1 MQLVWIREDV
11 ARYRTVQV
19 SSYIIATMETGA
31 LASTF
36 APLLAAIVSIATMF
50 VLLRIRNL
58 PLDKP
63 NERSL
68 HVVPV
73 PRTGGIAIIA
83 GMVAAALWLRAS
95 PGVLIPAVALAV
107 ASYFDDRHAMP
118 AALRLVMHL
127 VAAGVFL
134 WLAAGAS
141 GAMSLVVLLFAIAWI
156 TNLYNFMDG
165 SDGLA
170 GGMAVIGFGTYGLA
184 AWLGGNGE
192 FAVLAWSI
200 TAAAAGFLIFNFP
213 PAKIFMGDVGS
224 IPLGFL
230 SGAFG
235 VAGWQQGLWPLWFP
249 LVVFAP
255 FVVDASTTLAR
266 RMLRGERVWEAHRQ
280 HYYQRLILSG
290 WSHRRT
296 ALSEYGLMLLCSVTA
311 LAGLQQ
317 APVGQFAL
325 ISSLALTIAVAMW
338 AIDRRWKRFSGTAHG

>member
-1 MQLVWIREDV
+1 
-11 ARYRTVQV
+11 
-19 SSYIIATMETGA
+19 METGVF
-31 LASTF
+31 ASTL
-36 APLLAAIVSIATMF
+36 APLLAGIVSTVTMV
-50 VLLRIRNL
+50 VLLRFRGL

-83 GMVAAALWLRAS
+83 GIVAAAAWLRAD
-95 PGVLIPAVALAV
+95 PGLLVPAVGLAMV
-107 ASYFDDRHAMP
+107 SYFDDRHALP
-118 AALRLVMHL
+118 AAVRLVMHL
-127 VAAGVFL
+127 LAAGIFL
-134 WLAAGAS
+134 WLAAGSS
-141 GAMSLVVLLFAIAWI
+141 GAVLLVVLLLAIAWI

-184 AWLGGNGE
+184 AWLGGNLGFE
-192 FAVLAWSI
+192 LLAWSI
-200 TAAAAGFLIFNFP
+200 AAAAAGFLIFNFP

-230 SGAFG
+230 AGAFG

-255 FVVDASTTLAR
+255 FIVDASTTLVR
-266 RMLRGERVWEAHRQ
+266 RILRGERVWEAHRQ

-290 WSHRRT
+290 WSHRKT
-296 ALSEYGLMLLCSVTA
+296 AIWEYALMLVCAA
-311 LAGLQQ
+311 LALVGRGAVVPMQ
-317 APVGQFAL
+317 AAAVVVAL
-325 ISSLALTIAVAMW
+325 AACAGCAVW
-338 AIDRRWKRFSGTAHG
+338 IDRRCPHQQG

>member
-1 MQLVWIREDV
+1 
-11 ARYRTVQV
+11 
-19 SSYIIATMETGA
+19 METGVSA
-31 LASTF
+31 LTF
-36 APLLAAIVSIATMF
+36 APLLAGIVSTVIMA
-50 VLLRIRNL
+50 VLLKTRSL

-83 GMVAAALWLRAS
+83 GLIAAALWLRAS
-95 PGVLIPAVALAV
+95 PGLVIPAVALGL
-107 ASYFDDRHAMP
+107 ASYFDDRHALP
-118 AALRLVMHL
+118 ASARLAVHL

-134 WLAAGAS
+134 WIVAGAYS
-141 GAMSLVVLLFAIAWI
+141 TVVFFVLLLAIAWT

-170 GGMAVIGFGTYGLA
+170 GGMTVVGFGTYALA
-184 AWLGGNGE
+184 AWLGGNRE
-192 FAVLAWSI
+192 LELLAWSI

-230 SGAFG
+230 AGAFG
-235 VAGWQQGLWPLWFP
+235 VIGWQQGLWPLWFP

-255 FVVDASTTLAR
+255 FIIDASATLAR
-266 RMLRGERVWEAHRQ
+266 RLLRGERVWQAHRQ

-296 ALSEYGLMLLCSVTA
+296 ALSEYGLMLLCGAAALFGLREPPERQIALVLA
-311 LAGLQQ
+311 LAI
-317 APVGQFAL
+317 AL
-325 ISSLALTIAVAMW
+325 AVAMW
-338 AIDRRWKRFSGTAHG
+338 AVDKRWKRFSGTAHG

>member
-1 MQLVWIREDV
+1 
-11 ARYRTVQV
+11 
-19 SSYIIATMETGA
+19 METGVF
-31 LASTF
+31 ASTL
-36 APLLAAIVSIATMF
+36 APLLAGIVSTVTMV
-50 VLLRIRNL
+50 VLLRSRSL

-83 GMVAAALWLRAS
+83 GIVAAALWLRAGPS
-95 PGVLIPAVALAV
+95 LLVPAVALAV
-107 ASYFDDRHAMP
+107 ASYLDDRHALP
-118 AALRLVMHL
+118 AAVRLVMHL
-127 VAAGVFL
+127 LAAGIFL
-134 WLAAGAS
+134 WLAAGSS
-141 GAMSLVVLLFAIAWI
+141 GAALLVVLLLAIAWI

-165 SDGLA
+165 ADGLA

-200 TAAAAGFLIFNFP
+200 AAAATGFLIFNFP

-230 SGAFG
+230 AGAFG
-235 VAGWQQGLWPLWFP
+235 VAGWQQGLWPLWLP

-255 FVVDASTTLAR
+255 FIVDASTTLAR
-266 RMLRGERVWEAHRQ
+266 RLLRGERVWQAHRQ

-290 WSHRRT
+290 WSHRKT
-296 ALSEYGLMLLCSVTA
+296 AIWEYALMLACAALA
-311 LAGLQQ
+311 LAGRE
-317 APVGQFAL
+317 
-325 ISSLALTIAVAMW
+325 AVASMQGAAVAVAIATCAGCAVW
-338 AIDRRWKRFSGTAHG
+338 IDRRCARHQG